1 MVSSHRGSEIV
12 DDKENQQ
19 MINTQPVAPGRQ
31 NHLASQKSNIA
42 GLSTIRD
49 NRSVRSLVSGLSVS
63 IRTGTNN

>member
-1 MVSSHRGSEIV
+1 
-12 DDKENQQ
+12 